1 MISSRVVVFKE
12 ANRTMETETIIVPD
26 LKVGEILVK
35 NEYVTLCKSDIN
47 TFFGKR
53 SERTPSILG
62 HEIVGRVH
70 SLSEHEPITDARGIT
85 VKIGDRITWAIF
97 ASDPESDMSK
107 RGIPQ
112 KASDLFKYG
121 HEEITQTSHLHGGL
135 ADYIILRANTPVIKI
150 NESVPVPVAA
160 LINCSIAT
168 ISGALRIAG
177 DMKNKRVL
185 IAGTGMLGIVAC
197 AMAKTHGA
205 SSVFATDVNQKRIDT
220 AMLFGADQRGLFSDD
235 LASNLKNIY
244 GSKAP
249 FDIVIELSGQ
259 PDTMEYTLG
268 LLATGGTAVWVGAT
282 YPARNTSI
290 SAEKLIRKIHTIKG
304 LHNYNLEDFVNAVSF
319 IEENHEK
326 YPFLSLIYD
335 GFNLAETNK
344 AFSYASDKNP
354 FRVGIKIS

>member
-1 MISSRVVVFKE
+1 MISSRAIVFKK
-12 ANRTMETETIIVPD
+12 ANQTMETVTIVVPD
-26 LKVGEILVK
+26 LKVGEVLVK

-47 TFFGKR
+47 TFCGKR
-53 SERTPSILG
+53 NEKTPTILG
-62 HEIVGRVH
+62 HEIVGRIH
-70 SLSEHEPITDARGIT
+70 SLSDQDSITDARGIT
-85 VKIGDRITWAIF
+85 LNIGDRITWAIF
-97 ASDPESDMSK
+97 ASGPEKKKKK

-160 LINCSIAT
+160 LINCSVAT
-168 ISGALRIAG
+168 IAGALRLAG
-177 DMKNKRVL
+177 ELKDKRVL
-185 IAGTGMLGIVAC
+185 VAGTGMLGVVAC
-197 AMAKTHGA
+197 AMAKSQGA
-205 SSVFATDVNQKRIDT
+205 SSVFATDLDQKRTDT
-220 AMLFGADQRGLFSDD
+220 ALCFGADQSGVISDD
-235 LASNLKNIY
+235 LASKLINIY
-244 GSKAP
+244 GSKDP
-249 FDIVIELSGQ
+249 FDIIIELSGQ
-259 PDTMEYTLG
+259 PDTMEHTLE

-282 YPARNTSI
+282 YPARNTCI

-304 LHNYNLEDFVNAVSF
+304 LHNYNLQDFVNAVRF

-335 GFNLAETNK
+335 GFNLAETNE
-344 AFSYASDKNP
+344 AFSFASDKNP